1 MQRRSCHIGRPP
13 HSISP
18 TEQRPSFGVPTGLSA
33 GAKGIRTAG
42 PPVKR
47 DGVFRDHPDRPPAP
61 SPPGESSERD
71 RGFESTSLHQG
82 VMNKSSQ
89 AANLPQAANRPT
101 LTGEGRRFESHS
113 L

>member
-1 MQRRSCHIGRPP
+1 MVEAI
-13 HSISP
+13 
-18 TEQRPSFGVPTGLSA
+18 LSQVHERLPA

-101 LTGEGRRFESHS
+101 LTGEGLMVRIPFPPPARPTHAR
-113 L
+113 